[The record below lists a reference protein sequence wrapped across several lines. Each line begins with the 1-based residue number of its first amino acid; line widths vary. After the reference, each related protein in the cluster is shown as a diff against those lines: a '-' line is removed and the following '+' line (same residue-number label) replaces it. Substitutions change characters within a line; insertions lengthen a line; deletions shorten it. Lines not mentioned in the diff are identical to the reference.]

1 MISTMKPQSIAAVTI
16 VFHPPQDVVKNIL
29 SYIDSIGLLIV
40 IDNSPKETVFLKE
53 LHEKI
58 LYIHDGENKGIAVR
72 LNLAARMAA
81 GQGYDFL
88 MTFDEDSFF
97 DKDMLDAYM
106 HCFLQSEFLS
116 TTAMYGI
123 ENDARLLTQGSCHEK
138 NKEILI
144 TSGSIVN
151 LEIFTKLGG
160 FDEALF
166 IDFVDTE
173 YCLRAMKAGYGV
185 RKFTNI
191 LLNHSI
197 GVSSEHYSYKTFKKT
212 KRSLHSPVRLYY
224 MLRNFFYLRKKYK
237 GSFEKEFGSVKK
249 NLMVMIKNN
258 MLYNQERRKVIS
270 YLAKAVNDYRKG
282 RMGKIVE

>member
-1 MISTMKPQSIAAVTI
+1 MPPNKISAVTI
-16 VFHPPQDVVKNIL
+16 VFHPPQEVVKNMR
-29 SYIDSIGLLIV
+29 SYIDRVGLLIV
-40 IDNSPKETVFLKE
+40 MDNSPKETLFLKDVS
-53 LHEKI
+53 EKI
-58 LYIHDGENKGIAVR
+58 LYIHDGENKGIAAR
-72 LNLAARMAA
+72 LNQAARIAA
-81 GQGYDFL
+81 GQGYAFL

-97 DKDMLDAYM
+97 DKEMLEAYFN
-106 HCFLQSEFLS
+106 CFMQSEFLS
-116 TTAMYGI
+116 STAMYGN
-123 ENDARLLTQGSCHEK
+123 ENDDRLLTPGNCHEK
-138 NKEILI
+138 NNEILI

-151 LEIFTKLGG
+151 LEIFKKLGG
-160 FDEALF
+160 FNEDLF

-197 GVSSEHYSYKTFKKT
+197 GVTSEHYSYKTFKKT

-224 MLRNFFYLRKKYK
+224 MLRNFFYLRKMYK
-237 GSFEKEFGSVKK
+237 GIFEKEFVSIKK

-270 YLAKAVNDYRKG
+270 YLAKAVTDYRKG
-282 RMGKIVE
+282 RMGKILE